1 MLVSKNKLGNNP
13 FKITYFGR
21 VSEEFVL
28 VLFKIFCRIHLVLG
42 FSSWRGFWL
51 LIQSQFVMSLLRF
64 SISSWVRFG
73 SLFLGLYPFHLEYL
87 IFFGMQLFTVLSYN
101 IFYFCRSVV
110 MSTSFLILIIWI
122 FFLCFLA
129 SLARGLPILLIFLKN
144 QLWVLLI
151 LLLFSCVLWNFS
163 TLNSTLPSATVG
175 FSFLFF
181 CLYGAKI

>member
-1 MLVSKNKLGNNP
+1 MIGKCSFSVFLRAWEGFILILLYTFNRMDQWSH
-13 FKITYFGR
+13 
-21 VSEEFVL
+21 
-28 VLFKIFCRIHLVLG
+28 LFPG
-42 FSSWRGFWL
+42 FSVIKSFWL
-51 LIQSQFVMSLLRF
+51 LTQSLYLLYIYLDF
-64 SISSWVRFG
+64 FISSWVRFG